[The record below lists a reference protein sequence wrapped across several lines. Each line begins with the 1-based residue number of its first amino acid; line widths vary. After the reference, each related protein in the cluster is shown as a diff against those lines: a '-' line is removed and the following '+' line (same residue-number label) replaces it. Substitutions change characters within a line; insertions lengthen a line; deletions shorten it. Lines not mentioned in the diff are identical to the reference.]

1 MGAVGI
7 FGKSKAYSRAMNS
20 IFSFLFMICAFLLL
34 CSRPDAFLPAL
45 LDGASKAAAIS
56 LSLVASYCVWLG
68 IMRIW
73 EDCGV
78 SRSVAKRLK
87 PIASR
92 VLKTENDEAIAA
104 ACMGISANALGISGA
119 ATPYGVKTIA
129 LLDQTENAEYASAV
143 FFALSASSL
152 QLFPTSLISMR
163 VGLGSGAPTDIVLP
177 ILLTSAFLT
186 VLSVSVTAAVFR
198 KAAKKPKGLKGGFGA
213 EKRKTTGAGTR

>member
-1 MGAVGI
+1 
-7 FGKSKAYSRAMNS
+7 MNS
-20 IFSFLFMICAFLLL
+20 IFSFLFCICALLLL

-56 LSLVASYCVWLG
+56 LSLMASYCVWLG

-87 PIASR
+87 PIAR
-92 VLKTENDEAIAA
+92 RILKTEDDEAIAA

-129 LLDQTENAEYASAV
+129 LLDKTENAEYASAV

-186 VLSVSVTAAVFR
+186 ALSVGLTAAIFR
-198 KAAKKPKGLKGGFGA
+198 QNVKGIRGANKGGFLGK
-213 EKRKTTGAGTR
+213 KRKMTGAGTR